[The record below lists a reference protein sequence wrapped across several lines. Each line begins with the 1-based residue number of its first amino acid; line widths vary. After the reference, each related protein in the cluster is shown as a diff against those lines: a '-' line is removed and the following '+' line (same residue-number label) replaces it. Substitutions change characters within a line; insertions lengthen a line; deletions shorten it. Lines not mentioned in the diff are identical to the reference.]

1 MGGDADLDLLDDP
14 NDDRSLARS
23 RSMISSL
30 SCLYNTAEYSSQY
43 LDVTLY
49 AVIDDLKDH
58 NHSGLI

>member
-1 MGGDADLDLLDDP
+1 MGGDADLDLVDDP
-14 NDDRSLARS
+14 SNDLGFARS
-23 RSMISSL
+23 RIMISSL
-30 SCLYNTAEYSSQY
+30 GCLYNTAECSSQY